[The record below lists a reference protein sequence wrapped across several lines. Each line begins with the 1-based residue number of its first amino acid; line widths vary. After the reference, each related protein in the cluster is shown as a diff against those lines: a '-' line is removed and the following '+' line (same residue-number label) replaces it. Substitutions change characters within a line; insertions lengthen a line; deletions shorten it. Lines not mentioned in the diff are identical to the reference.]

1 MLARRAR
8 GRRACA
14 LRYKLGYLDKKFCLE
29 GRKDSG
35 ALAVALTAAR
45 DGTLVLCEATTGW
58 RRPADM
64 ADPADG
70 LSVRVAPAGADG
82 RADGPA
88 KDVKLKQHKDLKQCY
103 AGRFDATAAHG
114 ASGRDFE
121 LEVSVL
127 PADKFVC
134 LAHVIWG

>member
-1 MLARRAR
+1 MLAP
-8 GRRACA
+8 GEGNNQNKNEQ
-14 LRYKLGYLDKKFCLE
+14 YKLGYLDKKFCLE
-29 GRKDSG
+29 GRKASG
-35 ALAVALTAAR
+35 ALAVTLGGVV

-64 ADPADG
+64 AEPADG
-70 LSVRVAPAGADG
+70 LSARVAPAGADG

>member
-29 GRKDSG
+29 GRKASG
-35 ALAVALTAAR
+35 ALAVTLGGVV

-64 ADPADG
+64 AEPADG
-70 LSVRVAPAGADG
+70 LSARVAPAGADG
-82 RADGPA
+82 RAAGPA
-88 KDVKLKQHKDLKQCY
+88 REVKLKQHKDLKQCY
-103 AGRFDATAAHG
+103 AGHFDMGSG
-114 ASGRDFE
+114 ASARDFE
-121 LEVSVL
+121 LELSVI